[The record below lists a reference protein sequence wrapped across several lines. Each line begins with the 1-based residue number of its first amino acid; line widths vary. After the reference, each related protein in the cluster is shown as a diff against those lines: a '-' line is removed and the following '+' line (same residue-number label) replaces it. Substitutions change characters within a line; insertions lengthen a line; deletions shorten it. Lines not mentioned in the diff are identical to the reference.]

1 MSGPNLHDSH
11 QKDLGSPVTEKP
23 LHRMIS
29 YVGMKMETLE
39 IRYAD
44 LNEEKELV
52 WRTEFAKAEHAILDE
67 ISKTLTLVQAYEGDF
82 KQILQ
87 RKMGPRR
94 K

>member
-1 MSGPNLHDSH
+1 
-11 QKDLGSPVTEKP
+11 
-23 LHRMIS
+23 MIS

-67 ISKTLTLVQAYEGDF
+67 ISKTLTLVQAYESDF
-82 KQILQ
+82 KQVL
-87 RKMGPRR
+87 KKKLGARR
-94 K
+94 